1 MSSPKVEGVLTQH
14 GWFDTGIGGSR
25 VRVVPLGL
33 ACCAVELAAGVATL
47 APAGVLTP
55 AGAVAPT
62 SALVPTGEAEPDC
75 HVLVV
80 AGTVTHAIADDVR
93 AAWEAL
99 PEPRVAV
106 AFGACTISGG
116 PYWDSYSVRPGL
128 GDLLPPSAVVPGC
141 PPGPDTLAA
150 AVAQA
155 VAETQAV
162 AAGTA
167 RAAAEATSPAGP
179 DSRSAGPDS
188 RSEGS
193 EDE

>member
-1 MSSPKVEGVLTQH
+1 MSSPKVERALTRPRL
-14 GWFDTGIGGSR
+14 FDTEIGGLR

-33 ACCAVELAAGVATL
+33 ACCAVELSAGMANL
-47 APAGVLTP
+47 APACALAP
-55 AGAVAPT
+55 DGAV
-62 SALVPTGEAEPDC
+62 EPDC

-93 AAWEAL
+93 AAWDSL

-128 GDLLPPSAVVPGC
+128 GDLVPTSAVVPGC

-155 VAETQAV
+155 VAAGAAGV
-162 AAGTA
+162 AAPTPVA
-167 RAAAEATSPAGP
+167 SPAEP
-179 DSRSAGPDS
+179 NSRSGGPSS
-188 RSEGS
+188 RSEDS
-193 EDE
+193 EDG